1 MVWAVVVAAGR
12 GARAGFAGNKVFQ
25 KVAGKTVLTR
35 TLRALENSGAIDGIV
50 LVLAEHEF
58 EQYERMAES
67 EGRCPLVRMLARG
80 GSSRAESVFNG
91 LKMVPE
97 EAEIVA
103 VHDGARPFVTPDVVR
118 ATVESARQY
127 GSGVIATMVVDTI
140 KQADENGLAVAT
152 PDRASLRAVQ
162 TPQTFRRAEIM
173 RAYEKAFAAGESAT
187 DDASLYERHV
197 GPVRL
202 VTAKGA
208 EKNKKL
214 TLPEDF
220 IQAEKDMQKMRIG
233 TGYDVHRLAE
243 GRKLI
248 LCGVEIPYEKGLLGH
263 SDADVALHALMDAM
277 LGAAAMGDIGRLF
290 PDSDPAYKGADS
302 IKLLEAVNKKIN
314 ENGMRVGNVD
324 VTIVAQRPKLLPYN
338 AQMREN
344 VAKALGIPL
353 EDVSV
358 KATTTEKL
366 GFEGEGLGISAQAV
380 AMLYQ
385 EI

>member
-12 GARAGFAGNKVFQ
+12 GERAGFGSNKVLQ
-25 KVAGKTVLTR
+25 KVAGRTVLSR
-35 TLRALENSGAIDGIV
+35 TLRALENSGALDGIV

-58 EQYERMAES
+58 AEYERIAES
-67 EGRCPLVRMLARG
+67 EGRCPLVRALAKG
-80 GSSRAESVFNG
+80 GSSRAESVRNG
-91 LKMVPE
+91 LKLVPE

-103 VHDGARPFVTPDVVR
+103 VHDGARPFVTPEVVR
-118 ATVESARQY
+118 ATIESARQF
-127 GSGVIATMVVDTI
+127 GSGVIATPVVDTI
-140 KQADENGLAVAT
+140 KQADEEGLAVAT
-152 PDRASLRAVQ
+152 PDRATLRAVQ
-162 TPQTFRRAEIM
+162 TPQTFRREEIC
-173 RAYEKAFAAGESAT
+173 RAYEAAFAAGESAT
-187 DDASLYERHV
+187 DDASLYERHI

-202 VTAKGA
+202 VSAPGA

-214 TLPEDF
+214 TSREDF

-233 TGYDVHRLAE
+233 TGYDVHRLVE
-243 GRKLI
+243 DRKLI

-302 IKLLEAVNKKIN
+302 MKLLEAVNAKIN

-344 VAKALGIPL
+344 VARALNVPL
-353 EDVSV
+353 ADVSV